1 MSQSLRESES
11 YCITE
16 DVATLQIVS
25 SYNTQYTNTQY
36 TNTIMQYTIHLLHNL
51 RSLGLLQIILRM
63 VGRSPGSILDEEEC

>member
-1 MSQSLRESES
+1 MRQSLRESES
-11 YCITE
+11 FSITE

-36 TNTIMQYTIHLLHNL
+36 MIHLLHNL

>member
-25 SYNTQYTNTQY
+25 SYNTQY
-36 TNTIMQYTIHLLHNL
+36 TIMQYTIHLLHNL

>member
-1 MSQSLRESES
+1 MRQSLRESES
-11 YCITE
+11 FSITE

-25 SYNTQYTNTQY
+25 SYNTKY
-36 TNTIMQYTIHLLHNL
+36 TIMQYTIHLLHNL

>member
-25 SYNTQYTNTQY
+25 SYNT
-36 TNTIMQYTIHLLHNL
+36 QYTIHLLHNL